1 MTRDDDRIL
10 RCWSM
15 YALALACTGT
25 ANNKAIRQLL
35 HFAVTDVSDDVRR
48 TDVLALGFVLYTE
61 PEQTLSFSHVFYT
74 FNRRQLEKIS
84 ANKHADTVTKMGA
97 ILATRILE
105 GGGRNLAVKLVS
117 MTKRAKMTAV
127 LAFSP
132 TFLIGLN
139 YDMKVPKFQFVSN
152 ANASLFAYPFPTTM
166 PTATSPLKFPT
177 AVLSTSARA
186 KARAS
191 DADKMQVH
199 FFLCCL
205 FFVPLSSS
213 LVEMDQVLTWDWV
226 EHITYVDSPAGEQQ
240 KAEPETTFE
249 ILTIPARVVL
259 AQEKFI
265 KFLEDRRYIPVK
277 AAAASGFVLLKD
289 LRPTEPEVL
298 VLIDAPLSTAS
309 AATAQPGSTAAM
321 AVDDE
326 PQFGKVTRGSG
337 SVFGESQT
345 VFSGG
350 V

>member
-1 MTRDDDRIL
+1 
-10 RCWSM
+10 
-15 YALALACTGT
+15 
-25 ANNKAIRQLL
+25 
-35 HFAVTDVSDDVRR
+35 
-48 TDVLALGFVLYTE
+48 
-61 PEQTLSFSHVFYT
+61 
-74 FNRRQLEKIS
+74 
-84 ANKHADTVTKMGA
+84 MGA
-97 ILATRILE
+97 ILGIGILE

-117 MTKRAKMTAV
+117 KTKRDKMTAV
-127 LAFSP
+127 LGLAVFFQFWFWHPLVYFLSLAFSP

-191 DADKMQVH
+191 DADKMQV
-199 FFLCCL
+199 
-205 FFVPLSSS
+205 
-213 LVEMDQVLTWDWV
+213 
-226 EHITYVDSPAGEQQ
+226 DSPAGEQQ
-240 KAEPETTFE
+240 KAEPEPTFE
-249 ILTIPARVVL
+249 ILTNPC
-259 AQEKFI
+259 KS
-265 KFLEDRRYIPVK
+265 EDRRYIPVK

-326 PQFGKVTRGSG
+326 PQPPQPFSYLIKSICLIYLKILRT
-337 SVFGESQT
+337 SVLYCN
-345 VFSGG
+345 
-350 V
+350 